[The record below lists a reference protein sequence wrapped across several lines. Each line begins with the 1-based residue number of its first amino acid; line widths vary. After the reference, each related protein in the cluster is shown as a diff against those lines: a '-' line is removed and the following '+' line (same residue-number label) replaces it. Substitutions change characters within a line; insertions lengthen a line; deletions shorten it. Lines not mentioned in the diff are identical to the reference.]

1 MSVPFIILVY
11 FFYGLA
17 FFSMGL
23 LVALEGGRSSDI
35 RLRKALRPLA
45 GFGIVHAAHEWFLMF
60 EYMGHINNES
70 TDSAFG
76 LAILAFSFISLSAFG
91 SFLLAN
97 TEVSRRLI
105 LLIPIALEAVWVF
118 GIYSFRDQYTGAA
131 LWAIADTWTRYTLA
145 IPASLLT
152 SIGLVAQQ
160 RAFRRSGLIRFG
172 RDALW
177 AAIAFGWYGLFGQ
190 IFAQATPLFPSY
202 IINQDVFQNIF
213 GFPIQLFRAITAI
226 AAAVFVIRFLH
237 AFQVETEA
245 KITELQ
251 HAQLKESQQR
261 ESMRGELFRRVVAA
275 QESERQRIARDLHD
289 ETGQSLTAIGMGL
302 RGLAGKISTRN
313 KVALNNLQKL
323 ESLTADS
330 LKELQRLISD
340 LRPSHL
346 DDLGL
351 SAALRWYA
359 SRISE
364 LSAISVRVDI
374 HGDERELDD
383 ALKITTF
390 RIVQESLNNIIKH
403 AQASIVNIHV
413 VYDEKNIRI
422 NVWDNGAG
430 FDLDE
435 AKKRRTSRPSLGLAG
450 MEERAAL
457 LGGTVSIQS
466 RPGYGTEVE
475 AVIPYQKNYGIQ
487 VLAPAILD
495 STHRASELPD
505 SKRGNNDY
513 TSFTGR

>member
-1 MSVPFIILVY
+1 MSETFIVLVY

-45 GFGIVHAAHEWFLMF
+45 GFGIVHAAHEWLVMF
-60 EYMGHINNES
+60 TLMGHVENDPIYAA
-70 TDSAFG
+70 TG
-76 LAILAFSFISLSAFG
+76 LAILAFSFISLAAFG
-91 SFLLAN
+91 SFLLAY

-118 GIYSFRDQYTGAA
+118 GIYNFRGQYTGDT
-131 LWAIADTWTRYTLA
+131 LWMVADAWTRYTLA

-152 SIGLVAQQ
+152 AIGLIAQQ
-160 RAFRRSGLIRFG
+160 RAFRRSGLVRFG

-177 AAIAFGWYGLFGQ
+177 AAISFAWYGLFGQ
-190 IFAQATPLFPSY
+190 IFTDATPLFPSTF
-202 IINQDVFQNIF
+202 INQQLFESTF
-213 GFPIQLFRAITAI
+213 GFPIQLFRALTAF
-226 AAAVFVIRFLH
+226 AAAIFVIRFLH

-245 KITELQ
+245 KIVELQ
-251 HAQLKESQQR
+251 QAQLREAQQR
-261 ESMRGELFRRVVAA
+261 EAMRGELFRRVVAA

-302 RGLAGKISTRN
+302 RGLAGKISRN
-313 KVALNNLQKL
+313 KDAGNTLQKL

-351 SAALRWYA
+351 PAALRWYA
-359 SRISE
+359 NRIQEHSD
-364 LSAISVRVDI
+364 ISVRVDI
-374 HGDERELDD
+374 HGEEHELDEVM
-383 ALKITTF
+383 KIAVF

-403 AQASIVNIHV
+403 AQATTVNIHIQFQ
-413 VYDEKNIRI
+413 EKHVRI
-422 NVWDNGAG
+422 NVMDNGIG
-430 FDLDE
+430 FDLDQV
-435 AKKRRTSRPSLGLAG
+435 KQRRTARPSLGLAG

-457 LGGTVSIQS
+457 LGGSVSVQS

-475 AVIPYQKNYGIQ
+475 AVIPYHQKTSADGPPSN
-487 VLAPAILD
+487 P
-495 STHRASELPD
+495 
-505 SKRGNNDY
+505 RGEA
-513 TSFTGR
+513 